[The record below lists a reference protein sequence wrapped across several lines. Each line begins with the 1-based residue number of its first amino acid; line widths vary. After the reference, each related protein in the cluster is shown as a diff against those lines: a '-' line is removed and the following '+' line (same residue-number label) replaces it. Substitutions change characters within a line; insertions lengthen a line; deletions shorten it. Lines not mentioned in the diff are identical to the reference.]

1 MSQNEEK
8 FAAIWQG
15 VCALSLQGHP
25 SLQGKSKGAIVRWFA
40 REILD
45 MLHRKDPNTATSTAA
60 PVAEADADG
69 TSLLD
74 IQDVVNPG
82 AVAALTSTLQV
93 ASSSSVDEGPI
104 DTLAAAGVLACVEM
118 FLEREQRQLNPLQLT
133 ARTHSDQQVVDGA
146 LARGILSDDVVG
158 SACNIRGVSP
168 QGD

>member
-1 MSQNEEK
+1 MSQNEK
-8 FAAIWQG
+8 HFAAIWQC

-40 REILD
+40 RETLD
-45 MLHRKDPNTATSTAA
+45 ALQEPNTATSTAA

-93 ASSSSVDEGPI
+93 ASSSSVDESPI
-104 DTLAAAGVLACVEM
+104 DTLAAAGALACVEM
-118 FLEREQRQLNPLQLT
+118 FLEREQQQLNPLQLT

-158 SACNIRGVSP
+158 SACNIRGAMP
-168 QGD
+168 KGG